1 MAAQPEKQTQNP
13 ATNTYDGLPQH
24 QSQNHRFGK
33 YQPRSILY
41 GRNKIHHRKP
51 DQQNARTHAANLPL
65 QPLRGQDLPRN
76 RRNYRN
82 QCAQRHSQYPTGFG
96 HHANRTERLSHHFN
110 YRPVFQRYTIIKK
123 LPFFKKIYLTKNALF
138 RCKCR
143 APTHHIVVNRQSII
157 SLSGKITKGKIMDSL
172 RAAQIHN
179 ALATLCKKWTKNY
192 YIST

>member
-51 DQQNARTHAANLPL
+51 DQQNARTHTANLPL

-123 LPFFKKIYLTKNALF
+123 
-138 RCKCR
+138 
-143 APTHHIVVNRQSII
+143 
-157 SLSGKITKGKIMDSL
+157 ITIFL
-172 RAAQIHN
+172 RKFI
-179 ALATLCKKWTKNY
+179 
-192 YIST
+192 

>member
-157 SLSGKITKGKIMDSL
+157 SLSGKLPREKLWIRCGLPKFIMHSP
-172 RAAQIHN
+172 HYV
-179 ALATLCKKWTKNY
+179 KNGQR
-192 YIST
+192 III

>member
-1 MAAQPEKQTQNP
+1 MAVL
-13 ATNTYDGLPQH
+13 NTYDGLPQH

-41 GRNKIHHRKP
+41 GGNKIHHRKP

-123 LPFFKKIYLTKNALF
+123 
-138 RCKCR
+138 
-143 APTHHIVVNRQSII
+143 
-157 SLSGKITKGKIMDSL
+157 ITILL
-172 RAAQIHN
+172 RKFI
-179 ALATLCKKWTKNY
+179 
-192 YIST
+192 

>member
-1 MAAQPEKQTQNP
+1 MAVLNGC
-13 ATNTYDGLPQH
+13 ATRKTDSKSSN
-24 QSQNHRFGK
+24 K
-33 YQPRSILY
+33 YIRRLTAASKPKSPFWKVPTPKHPLRQ
-41 GRNKIHHRKP
+41 KIHHRKP

-123 LPFFKKIYLTKNALF
+123 
-138 RCKCR
+138 
-143 APTHHIVVNRQSII
+143 
-157 SLSGKITKGKIMDSL
+157 ITIFL
-172 RAAQIHN
+172 RKFI
-179 ALATLCKKWTKNY
+179 
-192 YIST
+192 